1 MDEIFSL
8 YQKVEDPD
16 FIGQD
21 DVANQI
27 LSLSKKVEQ
36 EEYDQQRQTKY
47 YQIIRWTIE
56 HLSQK
61 YRENNDLKSYFNLI
75 SQIKEIKNTNNTFL
89 VKLTDKLIAK
99 LKKRKDLL
107 NDIVNIA
114 EEITKFCDETNNISM
129 KSKIQ
134 TRLAEVYYIHEN
146 YSKALDICNKVIFDL
161 KRYED
166 NLGLIQLL
174 LLESKIYYAT
184 NGISKAKAS
193 LTSVKTLITKVYV
206 EPKLQAN
213 IDMHAGILAAYE
225 KDFNLAY
232 SYFFEAFDVYNIP
245 SKKRRN
251 KGLRAFEYMILCK
264 IVGGHIEE
272 VNNVVLSK
280 QGKDY
285 YGPEVEALRSIE
297 SAVKEKSIKLL
308 EDNIAKNKK
317 YFTDRVINYH
327 ISNLHND
334 LLEKNLIKIIKPYS
348 VVEIDFVAKSIG
360 LNYQDVLNRLRQ
372 MILDKKIN
380 GILDQGKGSLII
392 YDVDSANPYL
402 DKSIETFK
410 NLEKV
415 VEALDKKVRATI
427 NKGHLEFYLC
437 EK

>member
-1 MDEIFSL
+1 MEEIFNL
-8 YQKVEDPD
+8 YAKTEDPE

-21 DVANQI
+21 EVARQI
-27 LSLSKKVEQ
+27 LDLSKKVEQ
-36 EEYDQQRQTKY
+36 EEYDQVKQTKY
-47 YQIIRWTIE
+47 YQIIRWTIN

-61 YRENNDLKSYFNLI
+61 YRENNELQNYFKLI
-75 SQIKEIKNTNNTFL
+75 SEIKEIKNTNNTFL
-89 VKLTDKLIAK
+89 VKLTDKLISK
-99 LKKRKDLL
+99 LKKRKELL
-107 NDIVNIA
+107 DDVIKVC

-134 TRLAEVYYIHEN
+134 TRLAEIYYIHEH
-146 YSKALDICNKVIFDL
+146 YAKALEICNKVIFDL

-174 LLESKIYYAT
+174 LLESKIHYVT
-184 NGISKAKAS
+184 NGISKSKAA
-193 LTSVKTLITKVYV
+193 LTSVKTLVTKVYV
-206 EPKLQAN
+206 ETKLQAN
-213 IDMHAGILAAYE
+213 IDMQAGILAAHE

-245 SKKRRN
+245 NQKRRN
-251 KGLRAFEYMILCK
+251 KGLRAFQYMIMSK
-264 IVGGHIEE
+264 IVGDHIEE

-285 YGPEVEALRSIE
+285 LGKEVDALRSIE

-308 EDNIAKNKK
+308 KENIEKNQE
-317 YFTDRVINYH
+317 YFKDPIIRYH
-327 ISNLHND
+327 INNLHND

-348 VVEIDFVAKSIG
+348 VVEIEFVAKSIG
-360 LNYQDVLNRLRQ
+360 LNYQDVLSKLRQ

-392 YDVDSANPYL
+392 YDVESSNPYL

-415 VEALDKKVRATI
+415 VEALDKKVRSTNI
-427 NKGHLEFYLC
+427 
-437 EK
+437 

>member
-1 MDEIFSL
+1 MEEIFNL
-8 YQKVEDPD
+8 YKKVEDPD

-27 LSLSKKVEQ
+27 LSLSKKAEQ
-36 EEYDQQRQTKY
+36 EEYDQERQSKY
-47 YQIIRWTIE
+47 YQIIRWTIDY
-56 HLSQK
+56 LSQK

-89 VKLTDKLIAK
+89 VKLIDKLIAK

-107 NDIVNIA
+107 NDLVNIS

-146 YSKALDICNKVIFDL
+146 YSKALDICSKVIYDL

-232 SYFFEAFDVYNIP
+232 SYFFEAFDVFNIP
-245 SKKRRN
+245 NKKKRN

-264 IVGGHIEE
+264 IVGGHLDE

-280 QGKDY
+280 QGKNY

-297 SAVKEKSIKLL
+297 AAVKEKSIKLL
-308 EDNIAKNKK
+308 EDNIEKNKQ
-317 YFTDRVINYH
+317 YFQDRVIKFH
-327 ISNLHND
+327 INNLHND

-360 LNYQDVLNRLRQ
+360 LNYQDVLNKLRQ

-392 YDVDSANPYL
+392 YDVDMSNPYL

-415 VEALDKKVRATI
+415 VEALDKKVRSTNI
-427 NKGHLEFYLC
+427 
-437 EK
+437 

>member
-1 MDEIFSL
+1 MDEIFNL
-8 YQKVEDPD
+8 YKKVEDPD

-21 DVANQI
+21 DVAKQI
-27 LSLSKKVEQ
+27 LALSKKVEQ
-36 EEYDQQRQTKY
+36 EEYDQVRQTKY
-47 YQIIRWTIE
+47 YQIIRWTIN
-56 HLSQK
+56 HLAEK
-61 YRENNDLKSYFNLI
+61 YRESKELKSYFQLI
-75 SQIKEIKNTNNTFL
+75 HEIKEIKNTNNTFL
-89 VKLTDKLIAK
+89 VKLTDKLIGK

-107 NDIVNIA
+107 NDLVNLC

-129 KSKIQ
+129 RSKIQ
-134 TRLAEVYYIHEN
+134 TRLAEIYFINEHYD
-146 YSKALDICNKVIFDL
+146 KALEICNKVIFDL

-174 LLESKIYYAT
+174 LLESKIHYAT
-184 NGISKAKAS
+184 NGISKSKAA

-213 IDMHAGILAAYE
+213 IDLHAGILAAHE

-245 SKKRRN
+245 TQRR
-251 KGLRAFEYMILCK
+251 KAKALRAFQFMILSK
-264 IVGGHIEE
+264 IVGDHLDE

-285 YGPEVEALRSIE
+285 YGKEVEALRSIE

-308 EDNIAKNKK
+308 KENIDKNIE
-317 YFTDRVINYH
+317 YFKDPVIKYH
-327 ISNLHND
+327 INNLHND
-334 LLEKNLIKIIKPYS
+334 LMEKNLIKIIKPYS

-360 LNYQDVLNRLRQ
+360 LNYQDVLNKLRQ

-392 YDVDSANPYL
+392 YEVETSNPYL

-415 VEALDKKVRATI
+415 VEALDKKVRSTNI
-427 NKGHLEFYLC
+427 
-437 EK
+437 

>member
-47 YQIIRWTIE
+47 YQIIRWTIDY
-56 HLSQK
+56 LAQK
-61 YRENNDLKSYFNLI
+61 YRENNDLNSYFKLI

-107 NDIVNIA
+107 NEIVNIS
-114 EEITKFCDETNNISM
+114 EEITKFCDQTNNISM

-245 SKKRRN
+245 NKKRRN
-251 KGLRAFEYMILCK
+251 KGLRAFQYMILCK

-308 EDNIAKNKK
+308 EDNIEKNKK
-317 YFTDRVINYH
+317 YFTDKVINYH
-327 ISNLHND
+327 IRNLHND

-392 YDVDSANPYL
+392 YDVDTANPYL

-415 VEALDKKVRATI
+415 VEALDKKVRATNI
-427 NKGHLEFYLC
+427 
-437 EK
+437 

>member
-8 YQKVEDPD
+8 YEKVEDPD

-27 LSLSKKVEQ
+27 LELSKKVER

-47 YQIIRWTIE
+47 YQIIRWTIDY
-56 HLSQK
+56 LAQK
-61 YRENNDLKSYFNLI
+61 YRENNDLNSYFKLI

-107 NDIVNIA
+107 NEIVNIA
-114 EEITKFCDETNNISM
+114 EEITKFCDKTNNISM

-245 SKKRRN
+245 NKKRRN
-251 KGLRAFEYMILCK
+251 KGLRAFQYMILCK

-308 EDNIAKNKK
+308 EDNIEKNKK
-317 YFTDRVINYH
+317 YFTDKVINYH

-415 VEALDKKVRATI
+415 VEALDKKVRATNI
-427 NKGHLEFYLC
+427 
-437 EK
+437 

>member
-415 VEALDKKVRATI
+415 VEALDKKVRAT
-427 NKGHLEFYLC
+427 NN
-437 EK
+437 

>member
-8 YQKVEDPD
+8 YEKVEDPD

-27 LSLSKKVEQ
+27 LELSKKVER

-47 YQIIRWTIE
+47 YQIIRWTIDY
-56 HLSQK
+56 LAQK
-61 YRENNDLKSYFNLI
+61 YRENNDLNSYFKLI

-107 NDIVNIA
+107 NEIVNIA
-114 EEITKFCDETNNISM
+114 EEITKFCDKTNNISM

-245 SKKRRN
+245 NKKRRN
-251 KGLRAFEYMILCK
+251 KGLRAFQYMILCK

-308 EDNIAKNKK
+308 EDNIEKNKK
-317 YFTDRVINYH
+317 YFTDKVINYH
-327 ISNLHND
+327 IRNLHND

-392 YDVDSANPYL
+392 YDVDTANPYL

-415 VEALDKKVRATI
+415 VEALDKKVRATNI
-427 NKGHLEFYLC
+427 
-437 EK
+437 

>member
-1 MDEIFSL
+1 MDEIFNL
-8 YQKVEDPD
+8 YKKVEDPD

-21 DVANQI
+21 DVAKQI
-27 LSLSKKVEQ
+27 LSLSKKAEQ
-36 EEYDQQRQTKY
+36 EEYDQERQSKY
-47 YQIIRWTIE
+47 YQIIRWTVDY
-56 HLSQK
+56 LSQK

-89 VKLTDKLIAK
+89 VKLIDKLIAK

-107 NDIVNIA
+107 NDLVNIS

-146 YSKALDICNKVIFDL
+146 YSKALDICSKVIYDL

-232 SYFFEAFDVYNIP
+232 SYFFEAFDVFNIP
-245 SKKRRN
+245 NKKKRN

-264 IVGGHIEE
+264 IVGGHLDE

-280 QGKDY
+280 QGKNY

-297 SAVKEKSIKLL
+297 AAVKEKSIKLL
-308 EDNIAKNKK
+308 EDNIEKNKQ
-317 YFTDRVINYH
+317 YFQDRVITFH
-327 ISNLHND
+327 INNLHND

-360 LNYQDVLNRLRQ
+360 LNYQDVLNKLRQ

-392 YDVDSANPYL
+392 YDVDMSNPYL

-415 VEALDKKVRATI
+415 VEALDKKVRSTNI
-427 NKGHLEFYLC
+427 
-437 EK
+437 

>member
-1 MDEIFSL
+1 MEEIFNL
-8 YQKVEDPD
+8 YAKTEDPE

-21 DVANQI
+21 EVARQI
-27 LSLSKKVEQ
+27 LDLSKKVEQ
-36 EEYDQQRQTKY
+36 EEYDQIKQTKY
-47 YQIIRWTIE
+47 YQIIRWTIN
-56 HLSQK
+56 HLSEK
-61 YRENNDLKSYFNLI
+61 YRENNELQNYFKLI
-75 SQIKEIKNTNNTFL
+75 SEIKEIKNTNNTFL
-89 VKLTDKLIAK
+89 VKLTDKLISK
-99 LKKRKDLL
+99 LKKRKELL
-107 NDIVNIA
+107 DDVVKVC

-134 TRLAEVYYIHEN
+134 TRLAEVYYIHEH
-146 YSKALDICNKVIFDL
+146 YAKALEICNKVIFDL

-174 LLESKIYYAT
+174 LLESKIHYVT
-184 NGISKAKAS
+184 NGISKSKAA
-193 LTSVKTLITKVYV
+193 LTSVKTLVTKVYV

-213 IDMHAGILAAYE
+213 IDMQAGILAAHE

-245 SKKRRN
+245 NQKRRN
-251 KGLRAFEYMILCK
+251 KGLRAFQYMIMSK
-264 IVGGHIEE
+264 IVGDHIEE

-285 YGPEVEALRSIE
+285 LGKEVDALRSIE
-297 SAVKEKSIKLL
+297 SAVKENSIKLL
-308 EDNIAKNKK
+308 KENIEKNQE
-317 YFTDRVINYH
+317 YFKDPIIRYH
-327 ISNLHND
+327 INNLHND

-360 LNYQDVLNRLRQ
+360 LNYQDVLNKLRQ

-392 YDVDSANPYL
+392 YDVESSNPYL

-415 VEALDKKVRATI
+415 VEALDKKVRSTNI
-427 NKGHLEFYLC
+427 
-437 EK
+437 

>member
-1 MDEIFSL
+1 MEEIFNL
-8 YQKVEDPD
+8 YAKTEDPE

-21 DVANQI
+21 EVARQI
-27 LSLSKKVEQ
+27 LDLSKKVEQ
-36 EEYDQQRQTKY
+36 EEYDQSKQTKY
-47 YQIIRWTIE
+47 YQIIRWTIN
-56 HLSQK
+56 HLSEK
-61 YRENNDLKSYFNLI
+61 YRENNELQNYFKLI
-75 SQIKEIKNTNNTFL
+75 SEIKEIKNTNNTFL

-99 LKKRKDLL
+99 LKKRKELL
-107 NDIVNIA
+107 DEVVKVC

-134 TRLAEVYYIHEN
+134 TRLAEIYYIHEH
-146 YSKALDICNKVIFDL
+146 YAKALEICNKVIFDL

-174 LLESKIYYAT
+174 LLESKIHYVT
-184 NGISKAKAS
+184 NGISKSKAA
-193 LTSVKTLITKVYV
+193 LTSVKTLVTKVYV

-213 IDMHAGILAAYE
+213 IDMQAGILAAHE

-245 SKKRRN
+245 NQKRRN
-251 KGLRAFEYMILCK
+251 KGLRAFQYMIMSK
-264 IVGGHIEE
+264 IVGDHIEE

-285 YGPEVEALRSIE
+285 LGKEVDALRSIE

-308 EDNIAKNKK
+308 KENIEKNQE
-317 YFTDRVINYH
+317 YFKDPIIRYH
-327 ISNLHND
+327 INNLHND

-360 LNYQDVLNRLRQ
+360 LNYLDVLNKLRQ

-392 YDVDSANPYL
+392 YDVESSNPYL

-415 VEALDKKVRATI
+415 VEALDKKVRSTNI
-427 NKGHLEFYLC
+427 
-437 EK
+437 

>member
-47 YQIIRWTIE
+47 YQIIRWTIDY
-56 HLSQK
+56 LAQK
-61 YRENNDLKSYFNLI
+61 YRENNDLNSYFKLI

-107 NDIVNIA
+107 NEIVNIS
-114 EEITKFCDETNNISM
+114 EEITKFCDKTNNISM

-245 SKKRRN
+245 NKKRRN
-251 KGLRAFEYMILCK
+251 KGLRAFQYMILCK

-308 EDNIAKNKK
+308 EDNIEKNKK

-327 ISNLHND
+327 LSNLHND

-392 YDVDSANPYL
+392 YDVDTANPYL

-415 VEALDKKVRATI
+415 VEALDKKVRATNI
-427 NKGHLEFYLC
+427 
-437 EK
+437 

>member
-1 MDEIFSL
+1 MEEIFNL

-21 DVANQI
+21 DVAKQI
-27 LSLSKKVEQ
+27 LQLSKKVEQ
-36 EEYDQQRQTKY
+36 EEYDQTKQTKY
-47 YQIIRWTIE
+47 YQIIRWTIG
-56 HLSQK
+56 HLADK
-61 YRENNDLKSYFNLI
+61 FRENGDLKSYFKLI
-75 SQIKEIKNTNNTFL
+75 SDIKEIKNTNNTFL
-89 VKLTDKLIAK
+89 VKLTDKLIGK
-99 LKKRKDLL
+99 LKKRKELL
-107 NDIVNIA
+107 NDIIKIC
-114 EEITKFCDETNNISM
+114 EDITKFCDETNNISM

-134 TRLAEVYYIHEN
+134 TRLAEIYYIHEHYAN
-146 YSKALDICNKVIFDL
+146 ALEICNKVIFDL

-174 LLESKIYYAT
+174 LLESKIHYAT
-184 NGISKAKAS
+184 NGISKSKAA

-213 IDMHAGILAAYE
+213 IDLQAGILAAHE

-232 SYFFEAFDVYNIP
+232 SYFFEAFDAYNIP
-245 SKKRRN
+245 NQRRKN
-251 KGLRAFEYMILCK
+251 KGLRAFQYMILSK
-264 IVGGHIEE
+264 IVGDHLDE

-285 YGPEVEALRSIE
+285 LGKEVDALRSIE
-297 SAVKEKSIKLL
+297 SAVREKSIRLL
-308 EDNIAKNKK
+308 KENIEKNKE
-317 YFTDRVINYH
+317 YFKDRVIQYH
-327 ISNLHND
+327 ISNLHNE

-360 LNYQDVLNRLRQ
+360 LGYQDVLNKLRQ

-392 YDVDSANPYL
+392 YDVDTSNPYL

-415 VEALDKKVRATI
+415 VEALDKKVRATNI
-427 NKGHLEFYLC
+427 
-437 EK
+437 

>member
-1 MDEIFSL
+1 MEEIFNL
-8 YQKVEDPD
+8 YAKTEDPE

-21 DVANQI
+21 EVARQI
-27 LSLSKKVEQ
+27 LDLSKKVEQ
-36 EEYDQQRQTKY
+36 EEYDQSKQTKY
-47 YQIIRWTIE
+47 YQIIRWTIN
-56 HLSQK
+56 HLAEK
-61 YRENNDLKSYFNLI
+61 YRENNELQNYFKLI
-75 SQIKEIKNTNNTFL
+75 SEIKEIKNTNNTFL

-99 LKKRKDLL
+99 LKKRKELL
-107 NDIVNIA
+107 DDVVKIC

-134 TRLAEVYYIHEN
+134 TRLAEIYYIHEH
-146 YSKALDICNKVIFDL
+146 YAKALEICNKVIFDL

-174 LLESKIYYAT
+174 LLESKIHYVT
-184 NGISKAKAS
+184 NGISKSKAA
-193 LTSVKTLITKVYV
+193 LTSVKTLVTKVYV

-213 IDMHAGILAAYE
+213 IDMQAGILAAHE

-245 SKKRRN
+245 NQKRRN
-251 KGLRAFEYMILCK
+251 KGLRAFQYMIMSK
-264 IVGGHIEE
+264 IVGDHIEE

-285 YGPEVEALRSIE
+285 LGKEVDALRSIE
-297 SAVKEKSIKLL
+297 SAVKENSIKLL
-308 EDNIAKNKK
+308 KENIEKNQE
-317 YFTDRVINYH
+317 YFKDPIIRYH
-327 ISNLHND
+327 INNLHND

-360 LNYQDVLNRLRQ
+360 LNYQDVLNKLRQ

-392 YDVDSANPYL
+392 YDVESSNPYL

-415 VEALDKKVRATI
+415 VEALDKKVRSTNI
-427 NKGHLEFYLC
+427 
-437 EK
+437 

>member
-1 MDEIFSL
+1 MDEIFNL
-8 YQKVEDPD
+8 YQKVDDPD

-21 DVANQI
+21 DVAQQI

-36 EEYDQQRQTKY
+36 EEYDQARQSKY
-47 YQIIRWTIE
+47 YQIIRWTIDY
-56 HLSQK
+56 LSQK
-61 YRENNDLKSYFNLI
+61 YRENNDLKSYFSLI
-75 SQIKEIKNTNNTFL
+75 SQIKDIKNTNNTFL
-89 VKLTDKLIAK
+89 VKLTDKLIGK

-107 NDIVNIA
+107 NEIVSIS

-129 KSKIQ
+129 KSKVQ

-146 YSKALDICNKVIFDL
+146 YSKALDICGRVIYDL

-193 LTSVKTLITKVYV
+193 LTSVKTLVTKVYV

-245 SKKRRN
+245 NQRRRN
-251 KGLRAFEYMILCK
+251 KGLRAFQYMILCK

-280 QGKDY
+280 QGKNY

-308 EDNIAKNKK
+308 EDNIEKNKQ
-317 YFTDRVINYH
+317 YFKDKVISYH
-327 ISNLHND
+327 INNLHTD

-360 LNYQDVLNRLRQ
+360 LKYQDVLNKLRQ

-392 YDVDSANPYL
+392 YDVDTSNPYL

-415 VEALDKKVRATI
+415 VEALDKKVRSTNI
-427 NKGHLEFYLC
+427 
-437 EK
+437 

>member
-1 MDEIFSL
+1 MDEIFNL
-8 YQKVEDPD
+8 YKKVEDPD

-21 DVANQI
+21 DVAIQI

-36 EEYDQQRQTKY
+36 EEYNQERQSKY

-61 YRENNDLKSYFNLI
+61 YRESNDLKSYFNLI

-107 NDIVNIA
+107 NDIIKIV

-134 TRLAEVYYIHEN
+134 TRLAEVYYLNQN

-193 LTSVKTLITKVYV
+193 LTSVKTLVTKVYI

-213 IDMHAGILAAYE
+213 IDLHAGILAAHE

-232 SYFFEAFDVYNIP
+232 SYFFEAFDVFNIP
-245 SKKRRN
+245 NKKRRN
-251 KGLRAFEYMILCK
+251 KGLRTFQYMILCK

-297 SAVKEKSIKLL
+297 IAVKEKSIKLL
-308 EDNIAKNKK
+308 KDNIEKNKE
-317 YFTDRVINYH
+317 YFKDTVIHYH
-327 ISNLHND
+327 INNLQND

-348 VVEIDFVAKSIG
+348 VVEIDFIAKSIG
-360 LNYQDVLNRLRQ
+360 LNYQEVLNKLRQ

-380 GILDQGKGSLII
+380 GIIDQGKGSLII
-392 YDVDSANPYL
+392 YDEESSNPYL

-415 VEALDKKVRATI
+415 VEALDKKVRSTNI
-427 NKGHLEFYLC
+427 
-437 EK
+437 

>member
-8 YQKVEDPD
+8 YEKVEDPD

-27 LSLSKKVEQ
+27 LELSKKVER

-47 YQIIRWTIE
+47 YQIIRWTID
-56 HLSQK
+56 HLAQK

-107 NDIVNIA
+107 NEIVNIS
-114 EEITKFCDETNNISM
+114 EEITQFCDKTNNISM

-245 SKKRRN
+245 NKKRRN
-251 KGLRAFEYMILCK
+251 KGLRAFQYMILCK

-308 EDNIAKNKK
+308 EDNIEKNKK
-317 YFTDRVINYH
+317 YFTDKVINYH
-327 ISNLHND
+327 IRNLHND

-392 YDVDSANPYL
+392 YDVDTANPYL

-415 VEALDKKVRATI
+415 VEALDKKVRATNI
-427 NKGHLEFYLC
+427 
-437 EK
+437 

>member
-61 YRENNDLKSYFNLI
+61 YRENNDLKYYFNLI

-415 VEALDKKVRATI
+415 VEALDKKVRATNI
-427 NKGHLEFYLC
+427 
-437 EK
+437 

>member
-1 MDEIFSL
+1 MEEIFNL
-8 YQKVEDPD
+8 YAKTEDPE

-21 DVANQI
+21 EVARQI
-27 LSLSKKVEQ
+27 LDLSKKVEQ
-36 EEYDQQRQTKY
+36 EEYDQVKQTKY
-47 YQIIRWTIE
+47 YQIIRWTIN
-56 HLSQK
+56 HLAEK
-61 YRENNDLKSYFNLI
+61 YRENNELQNYFKLI
-75 SQIKEIKNTNNTFL
+75 SEIKEIKNTNNTFL

-99 LKKRKDLL
+99 LKKRKELL
-107 NDIVNIA
+107 DDVVKIC

-134 TRLAEVYYIHEN
+134 TRLAEVYYIHEH
-146 YSKALDICNKVIFDL
+146 YAKALEICNKVIFDL

-174 LLESKIYYAT
+174 LLESKIHYVT
-184 NGISKAKAS
+184 NGISKSKAA
-193 LTSVKTLITKVYV
+193 LTSVKTLVTKVYV

-213 IDMHAGILAAYE
+213 IDMQAGILAAHE

-245 SKKRRN
+245 NQKRRN
-251 KGLRAFEYMILCK
+251 KGLRAFQYMIMSK
-264 IVGGHIEE
+264 IVGDHIEE

-285 YGPEVEALRSIE
+285 LGKEVDALRSIE
-297 SAVKEKSIKLL
+297 SAVKENSIKLL
-308 EDNIAKNKK
+308 KENIEKNQE
-317 YFTDRVINYH
+317 YFKDPIIRYH
-327 ISNLHND
+327 INNLHND

-360 LNYQDVLNRLRQ
+360 LNYQDVLNKLRQ

-392 YDVDSANPYL
+392 YDVESSNPYL

-415 VEALDKKVRATI
+415 VEALDKKVRSTNI
-427 NKGHLEFYLC
+427 
-437 EK
+437 

>member
-1 MDEIFSL
+1 MDEIFNL
-8 YQKVEDPD
+8 YKKVEDPD

-27 LSLSKKVEQ
+27 LELSKKLEQ
-36 EEYDQQRQTKY
+36 EEYNQERQSKY
-47 YQIIRWTIE
+47 YKIIRGTIE

-61 YRENNDLKSYFNLI
+61 FRESNDLKSYFNLV

-89 VKLTDKLIAK
+89 VKLTDKLISK

-107 NDIVNIA
+107 NDIINIT
-114 EEITKFCDETNNISM
+114 EEITKFCDQTNNISM

-134 TRLAEVYYIHEN
+134 LRLAEVYFINQN
-146 YSKALDICNKVIFDL
+146 YARALEICHTVIFDL
-161 KRYED
+161 KRYAD
-166 NLGLIQLL
+166 NLGLIQHL

-193 LTSVKTLITKVYV
+193 LTSVKTLVTKVYI

-213 IDMHAGILAAYE
+213 IDMHAGILAAHE

-232 SYFFEAFDVYNIP
+232 SYLFEAFDVFNIP
-245 SKKRRN
+245 SKKRKN
-251 KGLRAFEYMILCK
+251 KGLRAFQYMIMCK
-264 IVGGHIEE
+264 IVGGQIDE

-297 SAVKEKSIKLL
+297 SAVREKSIKLL
-308 EDNIAKNKK
+308 EDNIEKNKQ
-317 YFTDRVINYH
+317 YFQESIIKYH
-327 ISNLHND
+327 INNLHND

-360 LNYQDVLNRLRQ
+360 LNYQDILNKLRQ

-380 GILDQGKGSLII
+380 GILDQGKGSLIL
-392 YDVDSANPYL
+392 YDVENVNPYL

-415 VEALDKKVRATI
+415 VEALDKKVRSTNI
-427 NKGHLEFYLC
+427 
-437 EK
+437 

>member
-1 MDEIFSL
+1 M
-8 YQKVEDPD
+8 
-16 FIGQD
+16 
-21 DVANQI
+21 
-27 LSLSKKVEQ
+27 
-36 EEYDQQRQTKY
+36 
-47 YQIIRWTIE
+47 
-56 HLSQK
+56 
-61 YRENNDLKSYFNLI
+61 
-75 SQIKEIKNTNNTFL
+75 

-107 NDIVNIA
+107 NDIVNIT

-134 TRLAEVYYIHEN
+134 IRLAEVYYIHEN
-146 YSKALDICNKVIFDL
+146 YSKALDICSKVIYDL

-166 NLGLIQLL
+166 NLGLVQLL

-193 LTSVKTLITKVYV
+193 LTSVKTLITKVYI

-232 SYFFEAFDVYNIP
+232 SYFFEAFDVFNIP
-245 SKKRRN
+245 TQKKRN
-251 KGLRAFEYMILCK
+251 KALRAFQYMILCK
-264 IVGGHIEE
+264 IIGGHIEE

-280 QGKDY
+280 QGKNY

-297 SAVKEKSIKLL
+297 KAVKEKSIKLL
-308 EDNIAKNKK
+308 EDNIEKNKQ
-317 YFTDRVINYH
+317 YFQDRVIKLH
-327 ISNLHND
+327 INNLHNE

-360 LNYQDVLNRLRQ
+360 LNYQDVLNKLRQ

-392 YDVDSANPYL
+392 YDVDMSNPYL

-415 VEALDKKVRATI
+415 VEALDKKVRSTNI
-427 NKGHLEFYLC
+427 
-437 EK
+437 

>member
-36 EEYDQQRQTKY
+36 EEYDQHRQTKY

-348 VVEIDFVAKSIG
+348 VVEIDFVAKTIG

-392 YDVDSANPYL
+392 YDVDTANPYL

-415 VEALDKKVRATI
+415 VEALDKKVRATNI
-427 NKGHLEFYLC
+427 
-437 EK
+437 

>member
-1 MDEIFSL
+1 MDEIFNI
-8 YQKVEDPD
+8 YKKVEDPD

-21 DVANQI
+21 DVAKQI
-27 LSLSKKVEQ
+27 LDLSKKVEQ
-36 EEYDQQRQTKY
+36 EEYDQMRQSKY
-47 YQIIRWTIE
+47 YQIIRWTIN
-56 HLSQK
+56 HLAEK
-61 YRENNDLKSYFNLI
+61 FRESKDLKSYFQLI
-75 SQIKEIKNTNNTFL
+75 REIKEIKNTNNTFL
-89 VKLTDKLIAK
+89 VKLTDKLIGK

-107 NDIVNIA
+107 DDLVKLC

-134 TRLAEVYYIHEN
+134 TRLAEIYYINEH
-146 YSKALDICNKVIFDL
+146 YDKALEICNKVIFDL

-174 LLESKIYYAT
+174 LLESKIHYAT
-184 NGISKAKAS
+184 NGISKSKAA

-232 SYFFEAFDVYNIP
+232 SYFYEAFDVFNIP
-245 SKKRRN
+245 TQRRKT
-251 KGLRAFEYMILCK
+251 KGLRAFQFMILSK
-264 IVGGHIEE
+264 IVGNHLDE

-285 YGPEVEALRSIE
+285 YGKEVEALRSIE

-308 EDNIAKNKK
+308 KENIDKNNE
-317 YFTDRVINYH
+317 YFQDPVIKYH
-327 ISNLHND
+327 ISNLHNE

-360 LNYQDVLNRLRQ
+360 LSYQDVLNKLRQ

-392 YDVDSANPYL
+392 YDVESSNPYL

-415 VEALDKKVRATI
+415 VEALDKKVRSTNI
-427 NKGHLEFYLC
+427 
-437 EK
+437 

>member
-1 MDEIFSL
+1 MEEIFNL
-8 YQKVEDPD
+8 YAKTEDPE

-21 DVANQI
+21 EVARQI
-27 LSLSKKVEQ
+27 LDLSKKVEQ
-36 EEYDQQRQTKY
+36 EEYDQVKQTKY
-47 YQIIRWTIE
+47 YQIIRWTIN

-61 YRENNDLKSYFNLI
+61 YRENNELQNYFKLI
-75 SQIKEIKNTNNTFL
+75 SEIKEIKNTNNTFL
-89 VKLTDKLIAK
+89 VKLTDKLISK
-99 LKKRKDLL
+99 LKKRKELL
-107 NDIVNIA
+107 DDVVKVC

-134 TRLAEVYYIHEN
+134 TRLAEVYYIHEH
-146 YSKALDICNKVIFDL
+146 YAKALEICNKVIFDL

-174 LLESKIYYAT
+174 LLESKIHYVT
-184 NGISKAKAS
+184 NGISKSKAA
-193 LTSVKTLITKVYV
+193 LTSVKTLVTKVYV

-213 IDMHAGILAAYE
+213 IDMQAGILAAHE

-245 SKKRRN
+245 NQKRRN
-251 KGLRAFEYMILCK
+251 KGLRAFQYMIMSK
-264 IVGGHIEE
+264 IVGDHIEE

-285 YGPEVEALRSIE
+285 LGKEVDALRSIE
-297 SAVKEKSIKLL
+297 SAVKENSIKLL
-308 EDNIAKNKK
+308 KENIEKNQE
-317 YFTDRVINYH
+317 YFKDPIIRYH
-327 ISNLHND
+327 INNLHND

-360 LNYQDVLNRLRQ
+360 LNYQDVLNKLRQ

-392 YDVDSANPYL
+392 YDVESSNPYL

-415 VEALDKKVRATI
+415 VEALDKKVRSTNI
-427 NKGHLEFYLC
+427 
-437 EK
+437 

>member
-1 MDEIFSL
+1 MDEIFNL
-8 YQKVEDPD
+8 YKKVEDPD

-27 LSLSKKVEQ
+27 LSLSKKAEQ
-36 EEYDQQRQTKY
+36 EEYDQERQSKY
-47 YQIIRWTIE
+47 YQIIRWTIDY
-56 HLSQK
+56 LSQK

-89 VKLTDKLIAK
+89 VKLIDKLIAK

-107 NDIVNIA
+107 NDLVNISD
-114 EEITKFCDETNNISM
+114 EITKFCDETNNISM

-146 YSKALDICNKVIFDL
+146 YSKALDICSKVIYDL

-232 SYFFEAFDVYNIP
+232 SYFFEAFDVFNIP
-245 SKKRRN
+245 NKKKRN

-264 IVGGHIEE
+264 IVGGHLDE

-280 QGKDY
+280 QGKNY

-297 SAVKEKSIKLL
+297 AAVKEKSIKLL
-308 EDNIAKNKK
+308 EDNIEKNKQ
-317 YFTDRVINYH
+317 YFQDRVIKFH
-327 ISNLHND
+327 INNLHND

-360 LNYQDVLNRLRQ
+360 LNYQDVLNKLRQ

-392 YDVDSANPYL
+392 YDVDMSNPYL

-415 VEALDKKVRATI
+415 VEALDKKVRSTNI
-427 NKGHLEFYLC
+427 
-437 EK
+437 